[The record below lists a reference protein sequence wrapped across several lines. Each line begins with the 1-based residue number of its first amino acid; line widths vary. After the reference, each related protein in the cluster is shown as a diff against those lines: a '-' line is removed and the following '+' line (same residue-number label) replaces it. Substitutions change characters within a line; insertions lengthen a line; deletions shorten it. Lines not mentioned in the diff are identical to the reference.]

1 MSPRDAARVFVVGSN
16 HRSGNALL
24 RDRLFVDE
32 AMLPQ
37 ALERLRAAG
46 IDQALILSTCDRTEI
61 QAVGASAEH
70 AAAWVRDEFAAI
82 GNIGPDELREQC
94 YTLFDDAALR
104 HIFAV
109 ASSLDSQV
117 IGEPQ
122 VLGQVRASHRIATEC
137 GMVGPELDAVLQAA
151 YGVAKRVRSET
162 DIARRPVSIAS
173 VAAQIAQDLHGDLSA
188 CSALI
193 VGLGDIGELIH
204 EQIRLAGLRD
214 STLTGPTPR
223 TEAAARRAGL
233 HFAAFDDLAGALAKA
248 DIVVSAAGTGRWI
261 IDRPLIERA
270 LKARRRKPILLLDV
284 AVPADVDRA
293 VEEADGAFLYAFDD
307 LERVALE
314 GRARRQEAA
323 LDAWRIVDEALGDWH
338 RRAAEK
344 GAIPAVVALRDYFDA
359 AREQVLTDHPGAD
372 AAQATRLLV
381 NRLLHRP
388 ITALRHMAAAADER
402 GGADA
407 GRLEALIR
415 HLFGEPPDPPD
426 PPDKERD

>member
-16 HRSGNALL
+16 HRSGTALL

-32 AMLPQ
+32 AMLPH
-37 ALERLRAAG
+37 ALEQLRAAG
-46 IDQALILSTCDRTEI
+46 IEQALILSTCDRTEI
-61 QAVGASAEH
+61 QAVGAAAES
-70 AAAWVRDEFAAI
+70 AAALVRGAFASI
-82 GNIGPDELREQC
+82 GNVGPEEIVEQS

-122 VLGQVRASHRIATEC
+122 VLGQVRASHRISSEC

-162 DIARRPVSIAS
+162 EIARQPVSIAS
-173 VAAQIAQDLHGDLSA
+173 VAARIAQDLHGDLA
-188 CSALI
+188 ECSALV
-193 VGLGDIGELIH
+193 VGLGEIGELIH
-204 EQIRLAGLRD
+204 EQLRLAGLRD
-214 STLTGPTPR
+214 STLTGPMAR

-233 HFAAFDDLAGALAKA
+233 HYAPFEDLAGALVKA

-261 IDRPLIERA
+261 VNRELVEEA
-270 LKARRRKPILLLDV
+270 LRARRRKPILLLDV
-284 AVPADVDRA
+284 AVPADVDRD
-293 VEEADGAFLYAFDD
+293 VEGADGAFLYAFDD

-314 GRARRQEAA
+314 GRSRRQKAA
-323 LDAWRIVDEALGDWH
+323 ADAWRIVDEALDAWR

-344 GAIPAVVALRDYFDA
+344 GAIPAVVALRGYFDA
-359 AREQVLTDHPGAD
+359 AREQVLADHPGAD

-388 ITALRHMAAAADER
+388 LTAMRDIVSAGDER
-402 GGADA
+402 SLADA

-415 HLFGEPPDPPD
+415 HLFGGTS
-426 PPDKERD
+426 DKERD

>member
-16 HRSGNALL
+16 HRSGTALL

-32 AMLPQ
+32 AMLPH

-46 IDQALILSTCDRTEI
+46 IEQALILSTCDRTEI
-61 QAVGASAEH
+61 QAVGAAAES
-70 AAAWVRDEFAAI
+70 AAALVRGAFASI
-82 GNIGPDELREQC
+82 GNVGPEEIGEQS

-122 VLGQVRASHRIATEC
+122 VLGQVRASHRISSEC

-162 DIARRPVSIAS
+162 EIARQPVSIAS
-173 VAAQIAQDLHGDLSA
+173 VAARIAQDLHGDLA
-188 CSALI
+188 DCSALV
-193 VGLGDIGELIH
+193 VGLGEIGELIH
-204 EQIRLAGLRD
+204 EQLRLAGLRD
-214 STLTGPTPR
+214 STLTGPMAR

-233 HFAAFDDLAGALAKA
+233 HYAPFEELAGALAKA

-261 IDRPLIERA
+261 VNRELVEEA

-284 AVPADVDRA
+284 AVPADVDRD
-293 VEEADGAFLYAFDD
+293 VEGADGAFLYAFDD

-314 GRARRQEAA
+314 GRSRRQEAA
-323 LDAWRIVDEALGDWH
+323 ADAWRIVDEALDAWR

-344 GAIPAVVALRDYFDA
+344 GAIPAVVALRGYFDA
-359 AREQVLTDHPGAD
+359 AREQVLADHPGAD

-388 ITALRHMAAAADER
+388 LTMMRDIVSAGDER
-402 GGADA
+402 SLADA

-415 HLFGEPPDPPD
+415 RLFGGTS
-426 PPDKERD
+426 DKERD

>member
-16 HRSGNALL
+16 HRSGTALL

-32 AMLPQ
+32 AMLPH

-46 IDQALILSTCDRTEI
+46 IEQALILSTCDRTEI
-61 QAVGASAEH
+61 QAVGAAAES
-70 AAAWVRDEFAAI
+70 AAALVRGAFASI
-82 GNIGPDELREQC
+82 GNVGPEEIGEQS

-122 VLGQVRASHRIATEC
+122 VLGQVRASHRISSEC
-137 GMVGPELDAVLQAA
+137 GMVGPELDAILQAA

-162 DIARRPVSIAS
+162 EIARQPVSIAS
-173 VAAQIAQDLHGDLSA
+173 VAARIAQDLHGDLA
-188 CSALI
+188 DCSALV
-193 VGLGDIGELIH
+193 VGLGEIGELIH
-204 EQIRLAGLRD
+204 EQLRLAGLRD
-214 STLTGPTPR
+214 STLTGPMAR

-233 HFAAFDDLAGALAKA
+233 HYAPFEELAGALAKA

-261 IDRPLIERA
+261 VNRELVEEA

-284 AVPADVDRA
+284 AVPADVDRD
-293 VEEADGAFLYAFDD
+293 VEGADGAFLYAFDD

-314 GRARRQEAA
+314 GRSRRQEAA
-323 LDAWRIVDEALGDWH
+323 ADAWRIVDEALDDWR

-344 GAIPAVVALRDYFDA
+344 GAIPAVVALRGYFDA
-359 AREQVLTDHPGAD
+359 AREQVLADHPGAD

-388 ITALRHMAAAADER
+388 LTAMRDIVSAGDER
-402 GGADA
+402 SLADA

-415 HLFGEPPDPPD
+415 HLFGGPS
-426 PPDKERD
+426 DKERD